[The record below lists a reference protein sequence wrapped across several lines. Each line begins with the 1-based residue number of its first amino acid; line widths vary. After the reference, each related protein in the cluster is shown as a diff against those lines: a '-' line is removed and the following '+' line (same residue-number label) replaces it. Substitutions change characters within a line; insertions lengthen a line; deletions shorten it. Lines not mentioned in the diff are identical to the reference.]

1 MRLSVVIC
9 TRGRPAQLRACLDRF
24 RTLSGAATWELVVVD
39 NGPGEGAS
47 DVLRWYRREAPHPLN
62 VVEESKPGL
71 GRARNRGWQA
81 ATGELIAFTDDDCYP
96 AEDYLDRVVDCFED
110 RALGFLGGRVLLFD
124 PTDFPLTIQELDR
137 RVEFEPRSFIPAG
150 LILGANF
157 AFRRPVLEAIGGF
170 DPGLGAGTPF
180 ACEDVDA
187 LARAAAAGWRG
198 AYDPRPLVYHHHRRK
213 TRDEA
218 LRLRRIYDMGRGAYY
233 MKCVISPA
241 VRARYLGAW
250 LHLIASQR
258 PRRTARELRGALAY
272 LTRDREAERE
282 DSNE

>member
-24 RTLSGAATWELVVVD
+24 HRLSGAATWELVVVD

-47 DVLRWYRREAPHPLN
+47 DVLHWYRREAPHPLT

-81 ATGELIAFTDDDCYP
+81 AAGDLISFTDDDCYP
-96 AEDYLDRVVDCFED
+96 AEDYLDRIVECFED

-137 RVEFEPRSFIPAG
+137 RIEIESRSFIPAG

-157 AFRRPVLEAIGGF
+157 AFRRTVLEAIGGF

-187 LARAAAAGWRG
+187 LARAAAAGWWG

-218 LRLRRIYDMGRGAYY
+218 LRLRRIYDVARGAYY

-250 LHLIASQR
+250 LHLIARQR

-272 LTRDREAERE
+272 LTRNREGERE
-282 DSNE
+282 D